1 MPKQIILFFITVV
14 LFSNILNAQ
23 SLAVN
28 TDGSSANA
36 SALMDVKSTTKGL
49 LIPRMSKPDRNLIA
63 TPATGLMIFQTG
75 PDSTGFHYYSG
86 TGWIWL
92 ANSTIPQNWFT
103 TGNSDVTASSYLG
116 TNNSTDLRFVVISF
130 E

>member
-36 SALMDVKSTTKGL
+36 SALMDVKSPSLTETL
-49 LIPRMSKPDRNLIA
+49 LLH
-63 TPATGLMIFQTG
+63 LQ
-75 PDSTGFHYYSG
+75 
-86 TGWIWL
+86 L
-92 ANSTIPQNWFT
+92 A
-103 TGNSDVTASSYLG
+103 
-116 TNNSTDLRFVVISF
+116 
-130 E
+130 